1 MKYTHVIWDFNGT
14 ILNDMEIGLECVN
27 VMLSRRGIPTVSDLD
42 EYRRLFR
49 FPIIEYY
56 RMAGFDF
63 EKDDYYTV
71 LAPEWIGL
79 YTARMERCSLCPGV
93 CETVREIHNL
103 GLPQLVLSATELEQ
117 LATQLR
123 SLGIVDWFDEILG
136 LGNIHAHSKSKL
148 AVAWKAAHSDAVP
161 LFVGDTEHDAETAR
175 AIGADCLLYTKG
187 HQSVDRLS
195 ACGFPMVEK
204 LTDVLQYVK

>member
-27 VMLSRRGIPTVSDLD
+27 VMLSRRGLPTVSGLD

-63 EKDDYYTV
+63 AKDDYYTV

-93 CETVREIHNL
+93 GETVREIHNL
-103 GLPQLVLSATELEQ
+103 GLPQLVLSATESEQ
-117 LATQLR
+117 LVTQLR
-123 SLGIVDWFDEILG
+123 SLGIVGWFDEILG
-136 LGNIHAHSKSKL
+136 LGNIHAHSKSEL
-148 AVAWKAAHSDAVP
+148 AVAWKAAHPEAVP

-187 HQSVDRLS
+187 HQSVERLF
-195 ACGFPMVEK
+195 ACDVPMIEH
-204 LTDVLQYVK
+204 LSDVLTYIK